1 MLTIIFIQHPAERKP
16 EKVYDV
22 VADIVFL
29 VDSSRDVSEENFEK
43 EKDFIKNAAY
53 LLNLALGKSRVS
65 VIQYSTAA
73 YLPILLG
80 EHNSTNTFDEHV
92 DNLALIGKSRRID
105 RALIAAA
112 TALQYAENDRPKVV
126 ILITAG
132 KQDSG
137 FGELLPQA
145 AAHLAKLRAKTF
157 VVAIGQDTDPP
168 KLKPVVR
175 SDSDLLNVTSFERLV
190 PRTRPIVKHIAENL
204 GRF

>member
-1 MLTIIFIQHPAERKP
+1 M
-16 EKVYDV
+16 YDV

-43 EKDFIKNAAY
+43 EKDFIKNVAY

-112 TALQYAENDRPKVV
+112 TALQYADYDRRKVV